1 MNITRVEVYVTNKN
15 SSTVNTRNI
24 LALQDLGE
32 QTYLNEAVG
41 VGTTS
46 LEWPT
51 NLNNSLN
58 IMRIRDWVG
67 VALIVGA
74 GDIGRCIFDYVT
86 AASPNM
92 DVIVCGRNPT
102 NQNDIYLDL
111 EDDHSFASFEN
122 KISLYKKPLRLVI
135 NTSGFLHS
143 NLIKPEKRLSHIN
156 RSNIIKNFTINAIA
170 PILIAKS
177 IEKFIRPEL
186 PFSFA
191 SLSARVGSIGDNRLG
206 GWYSYRASKAAQ
218 NQFLKTLSIEWRRK
232 FPLSIVSILHP
243 GTCDTKLSKPFQSAV
258 SKDKLFTPSQSCE
271 YLIDIISE
279 QKPSDSGKF
288 LAWDSS
294 IIPW

>member
-1 MNITRVEVYVTNKN
+1 MTIH
-15 SSTVNTRNI
+15 
-24 LALQDLGE
+24 
-32 QTYLNEAVG
+32 
-41 VGTTS
+41 
-46 LEWPT
+46 EWE
-51 NLNNSLN
+51 
-58 IMRIRDWVG
+58 G

-74 GDIGRCIFDYVT
+74 GDIGKCIFDYLSTV
-86 AASPNM
+86 SPNL
-92 DVIVCGRNPT
+92 DVFICGRNL
-102 NQNDIYLDL
+102 NNKNAIYLDL
-111 EDDHSFASFEN
+111 ENDNSFISFEE
-122 KISLYKKPLRLVI
+122 KIKLFQKPLRLVI

-156 RSNIIKNFTINAIA
+156 RSNIIKNLSINAIA

-177 IEKFIRPEL
+177 IEKFIRPDY
-186 PFSFA
+186 PFSYA

-218 NQFLKTLSIEWRRK
+218 NQFLKTLSIEWGRK
-232 FPLSIVSILHP
+232 YPLSIVSMLHP

-258 SKDKLFTPSQSCE
+258 PNDKLFTPSQSCE

>member
-1 MNITRVEVYVTNKN
+1 
-15 SSTVNTRNI
+15 
-24 LALQDLGE
+24 
-32 QTYLNEAVG
+32 
-41 VGTTS
+41 
-46 LEWPT
+46 
-51 NLNNSLN
+51 
-58 IMRIRDWVG
+58 MRIRDWEG
-67 VALIVGA
+67 VALIIGA
-74 GDIGRCIFDYVT
+74 GDIGRCISDYVNSV
-86 AASPNM
+86 SPNM

-177 IEKFIRPEL
+177 IEKFIRPDL

-191 SLSARVGSIGDNRLG
+191 SLSARVGSIGDNRIG

-258 SKDKLFTPSQSCE
+258 PKDKLFTPSQSSE
-271 YLIDIISE
+271 YLINIISE

-288 LAWDSS
+288 IAWDNS